1 MNYIKKAIDDNRQK
15 SEYLDSYLTLNEM
28 VMERLAESNISAA
41 RELMNKK
48 RAIIT
53 GIHVIDDKI
62 IRDVEQIKLSCN
74 VEDLSELSPSEFPEL
89 RELKELAMKVLRKM
103 VDVKKSDEAVSDKI
117 DAVFEDYKNEKG
129 KFDKGKLEVFTK
141 KFFDPE

>member
-1 MNYIKKAIDDNRQK
+1 MDYIKKAIDDNRQK
-15 SEYLDSYLTLNEM
+15 SEYLDSYLTINEM
-28 VMERLAESNISAA
+28 VMERLSESNISAA

-62 IRDVEQIKLSCN
+62 IRDVEQIKLSCD
-74 VEDLSELSPSEFPEL
+74 VEDLSELDANEFPEL
-89 RELKELAMKVLRKM
+89 RELKDLAMKVLRKM

-129 KFDKGKLEVFTK
+129 KFDKGKLQVFTK

>member
-1 MNYIKKAIDDNRQK
+1 MDYIKKAIDDNRQK
-15 SEYLDSYLTLNEM
+15 SEYLDSYLTVNEM
-28 VMERLAESNISAA
+28 VMERLSESNISAA

-62 IRDVEQIKLSCN
+62 IRDVEQIKLSCD
-74 VEDLSELSPSEFPEL
+74 VEDLSELDANEFPEL
-89 RELKELAMKVLRKM
+89 RELKDLAMKVLRKM

-129 KFDKGKLEVFTK
+129 KFDKGKLQVFTK

>member
-1 MNYIKKAIDDNRQK
+1 MDYIKKAIDDNRQK
-15 SEYLDSYLTLNEM
+15 SEYLDSYLTINEM
-28 VMERLAESNISAA
+28 VMERLSESNISAA
-41 RELMNKK
+41 RKLMNKK

-62 IRDVEQIKLSCN
+62 IRDVEQIKLSCD
-74 VEDLSELSPSEFPEL
+74 VEDLSELDANEFPEL
-89 RELKELAMKVLRKM
+89 RELKDLAMKVLRKM

-129 KFDKGKLEVFTK
+129 KFDKGKLQVFTK